1 MRYDL
6 IFITTALLC
15 LLVGEGLGIYMGI
28 SQNFTLSP
36 AHAHLNMLGW
46 VTLAAFGLIHRVYP
60 ALAASRL
67 AGLQCAMAIGFNL
80 AMPTGLAIM
89 LLGGGASVVKLASLG
104 VIIATAMF
112 VWMFAAK
119 VRAAAASATALAK
132 PA

>member
-46 VTLAAFGLIHRVYP
+46 VTLGAFGLMHRAFP
-60 ALAASRL
+60 GLATSRL
-67 AGLQCAMAIGFNL
+67 AGAQCALAIIFNL
-80 AMPTGLAIM
+80 AMPAGLAFM
-89 LLGGGASVVKLASLG
+89 LMGGAATIVKLASLG
-104 VIIATAMF
+104 VLLATLMF
-112 VWMFAAK
+112 VWMF
-119 VRAAAASATALAK
+119 VRKAPAAA
-132 PA
+132 